1 MLHGAGGRELPKGL
15 TVVRSCQRAEGTGL
29 SMDCHSYTLTHTLT
43 HTHTHTLSHTHTLT
57 LSHTHSLITLGDTEK
72 TLDICP
78 GSKIEAEV
86 I

>member
-29 SMDCHSYTLTHTLT
+29 SMDCHSYTLTHT
-43 HTHTHTLSHTHTLT
+43 HTHTRT
-57 LSHTHSLITLGDTEK
+57 LSHTHSLITLGDTGK

-78 GSKIEAEV
+78 GSKID
-86 I
+86 

>member
-1 MLHGAGGRELPKGL
+1 MHGAGGRELPKGL

-29 SMDCHSYTLTHTLT
+29 RMSLIHTHTHTHTLT
-43 HTHTHTLSHTHTLT
+43 HTHTHT
-57 LSHTHSLITLGDTEK
+57 HTHSLITLGDTGK

-78 GSKIEAEV
+78 GSKTEAEA